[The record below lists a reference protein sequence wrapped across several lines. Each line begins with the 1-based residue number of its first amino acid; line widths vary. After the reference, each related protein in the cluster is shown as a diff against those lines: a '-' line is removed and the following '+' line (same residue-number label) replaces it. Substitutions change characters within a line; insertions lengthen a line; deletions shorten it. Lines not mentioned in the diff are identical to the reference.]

1 MKSKYFLLLI
11 FCASLIKAQNM
22 KTRYEISNAKETST
36 YFETIDF
43 WKNLDKI
50 SSKIKMEERGMTESG
65 FPLHL
70 VIVSNVENES
80 FESAQKNNKRLIL
93 INNGIHPG
101 EPDGIDAS
109 MLLARDIVENKIKLP
124 DNIVLAIIPV
134 YNIGGMLNR
143 SANYRVDQNGPE
155 EFGSRA
161 NGQNLDLNRD
171 FIKSDSKNARSF
183 AEIFHEVNPDVLVD
197 NHVSNGAD
205 YQHVMTFLTA
215 QYCRLGGEMGEYL
228 NKVFE
233 PAMYKS
239 MQEKGYDLIP
249 YVNVWGGEIPN
260 NGWVDSLD
268 SPRFSSGYGTLWNTF
283 SFVPETHML
292 KPYDQRVDS
301 TYELMLSFIEF
312 TSKNSEKIKELREK
326 TDRKNIEAKEFPI
339 SWKLDKSKFQEYL
352 LKGYEAGHKTSEV
365 SGLPRLYY
373 DRSKPFEKMI
383 PLYNYHEPETFIQKP
398 EAYIIPQAWSEVIEL
413 LQLNQVKMNQ
423 LEKDKTI
430 EVEIYTIE
438 SYNSSKEAYESHHI
452 NSNVKVS
459 KSVEKKTFRKGDWYI
474 PMNQTANRF
483 LIETLEPQAQ
493 DSYFTWN
500 FFDGILSQKEGFS
513 AYVFEDIAAE
523 FLKSNP
529 EIRQKLE
536 DKRKSDAEF
545 AKDAD
550 AQLEF
555 VFKNSP
561 WLEPAYRQYPVY
573 RVLGK

>member
-1 MKSKYFLLLI
+1 
-11 FCASLIKAQNM
+11 M

-43 WKNLDKI
+43 WENLDKF
-50 SSKIKMEERGMTESG
+50 SSKIKMEERGMTDAG

-70 VIVSNVENES
+70 VIIGNLENES
-80 FESAQKNNKRLIL
+80 FDSARKNNKRVIL

-109 MLLARDIVENKIKLP
+109 MMLARDITENKIKLP

-143 SANYRVDQNGPE
+143 SANFRVDQNGPD

-233 PAMYKS
+233 PAIYKS
-239 MQEKGYDLIP
+239 MQSKGYDLIP
-249 YVNVWGGEIPN
+249 YVNVWGGETPD
-260 NGWVDSLD
+260 NGWIDSMD

-292 KPYDQRVDS
+292 KPYHQRVDS
-301 TYELMLSFIEF
+301 TYELMLSLIEF
-312 TSKNSEKIKELREK
+312 TSKNSEKIKELREETNK
-326 TDRKNIEAKEFPI
+326 KNIHSKEFPI
-339 SWKLDKSKFQEYL
+339 SWMLDKSKYQEYL

-373 DRSKPFEKMI
+373 DQSKPFEKMI
-383 PLYNYHEPETFIQKP
+383 PLYNYYEPETFIQKP
-398 EAYIIPQAWSEVIEL
+398 KAYIIPQAWSEVIEL

-423 LEKDKTI
+423 LENDTDI
-430 EVEIYTIE
+430 EVEVYTIE
-438 SYNSSKEAYESHHI
+438 SYESSKHAYESHHI
-452 NSNVKVS
+452 NSNVKIS
-459 KSVEKKTFRKGDWYI
+459 KSTKNKTFRKGDWYI

-493 DSYFTWN
+493 DSYFAWN

-513 AYVFEDIAAE
+513 AYVFEDIAAD

-529 EIRQKLE
+529 EVRKKLE
-536 DKRKSDAEF
+536 DQRKSDPEF

-561 WLEPAYRQYPVY
+561 WFEPAYRQYPVY
-573 RVLGK
+573 RVLEK

>member
-1 MKSKYFLLLI
+1 
-11 FCASLIKAQNM
+11 M
-22 KTRYEISNAKETST
+22 KTRYEISNAKETAT
-36 YFETIDF
+36 YAETIEF
-43 WKNLDKI
+43 WQHLDKI
-50 SSKIKMEERGMTESG
+50 SSKIKMEERGMTDAG

-70 VIVSNVENES
+70 AIISNSENET
-80 FESAQKNNKRLIL
+80 FESARKNNKRIIL

-109 MLLARDIVENKIKLP
+109 MMLARDIVEDKFKLP
-124 DNIVLAIIPV
+124 DNIVLAVIPV

-143 SANYRVDQNGPE
+143 SANFRVDQNGPD

-183 AEIFHEVNPDVLVD
+183 AQIFHEVNPDVLVD

-233 PAMYKS
+233 PAIYKS
-239 MQEKGYDLIP
+239 MQGKGYDLIP
-249 YVNVWGGEIPN
+249 YVNVWGGETPD
-260 NGWVDSLD
+260 NGWVDSMD

-292 KPYDQRVDS
+292 KPYNQRVDS

-312 TSKNSEKIKELREK
+312 TSKNSEKIKELRAE
-326 TDRKNIEAKEFPI
+326 TNRKNIQAKEFPI
-339 SWKLDKSKFQEYL
+339 SWTLDKSKFQEYL

-373 DRSKPFEKMI
+373 DQSKPFEKMI
-383 PLYNYHEPETFIQKP
+383 PLYNYYEPETFIQKP
-398 EAYIIPQAWSEVIEL
+398 KAYIIPQAWSEVIEL

-423 LEKDKTI
+423 LENDTTI

-438 SYNSSKEAYESHHI
+438 SYDSSKQPYESHHI
-452 NSNVKVS
+452 NSNVKIS
-459 KSVEKKTFRKGDWYI
+459 KTIENKTFRKGDWYI

-493 DSYFTWN
+493 DSYFAWN

-529 EIRQKLE
+529 EVRQKLE
-536 DKRKSDAEF
+536 EKRNSDTEF
-545 AKDAD
+545 AKDAE

-555 VFKNSP
+555 VFRNSP
-561 WLEPAYRQYPVY
+561 WFEPAFMQYPVY
-573 RVLGK
+573 RVFK

>member
-1 MKSKYFLLLI
+1 MNSKYFLLII
-11 FCASLIKAQNM
+11 FCVSIIKAQNM
-22 KTRYEISNAKETST
+22 RIRYETTKGKETST
-36 YFETIDF
+36 YAETIDF
-43 WKNLDKI
+43 WKELDKI
-50 SSKIKMEERGMTESG
+50 SPKIKMEERGMTDAG

-70 VIVSNVENES
+70 AIISNLENET
-80 FESAQKNNKRLIL
+80 FESARKNNKRIIL

-109 MLLARDIVENKIKLP
+109 MMLARDIVENKFKLP
-124 DNIVLAIIPV
+124 NNIVLAVIPV

-143 SANYRVDQNGPE
+143 SPNFRVDQNGPD

-171 FIKSDSKNARSF
+171 FIKSDSENARSF
-183 AEIFHEVNPDVLVD
+183 AQIFHEVKPDVLVD

-205 YQHVMTFLTA
+205 YQHVMTFLSA
-215 QYCRLGGEMGEYL
+215 QYCRLGGEMGKYL
-228 NKVFE
+228 NQVFE
-233 PAMYKS
+233 PAIYKS
-239 MQEKGYDLIP
+239 MQGKGYDLIP
-249 YVNVWGGEIPN
+249 YVNVWGGETPD
-260 NGWVDSLD
+260 NGWVDSMD

-292 KPYDQRVDS
+292 KPYPKRVDS

-312 TSKNSEKIKELREK
+312 TSRNSEKIKELREETNK
-326 TDRKNIEAKEFPI
+326 KNIQAKEFPI

-373 DRSKPFEKMI
+373 DQSKPFEKMI
-383 PLYNYHEPETFIQKP
+383 PLYNYYEPEIFIEKP
-398 EAYIIPQAWSEVIEL
+398 KAYIIPQAWSEVIEL
-413 LQLNQVKMNQ
+413 LKLNQVQMHQ
-423 LEKDKTI
+423 LENELNY

-438 SYNSSKEAYESHHI
+438 SYESSKQPYESHHI

-459 KSVEKKTFRKGDWYI
+459 KSIENKNFRKGDWYI

-493 DSYFTWN
+493 DSYFAWN

-523 FLKSNP
+523 FLKSNV
-529 EIRQKLE
+529 ELRQKLE
-536 DKRKSDAEF
+536 EKRNSDAEF
-545 AKDAD
+545 AKDAE

-555 VFKNSP
+555 VFRNSP
-561 WLEPAYRQYPVY
+561 WFEPAYMQYPVY
-573 RVLGK
+573 RVLEK